1 MKSTYR
7 LAGHT
12 IKIESLYSQVNT
24 LCAAYRVED
33 DAEYCITTT
42 PADIAYE
49 RKRSVRA
56 DELEGAAVREYAPP
70 YLETLAVYRKL
81 AQLLVQDD
89 ILLMHGA
96 VVAVDGQAYLFTA
109 KSGTGKTTHTRLWLQ
124 QFGDRAVMVN
134 GDKPLLHVTNK
145 GVTAYGTPWDGK
157 EHLSTNTS
165 CPLKA
170 ICILTRSEINH
181 IKRISKKEALPMLC
195 QQIHRPADPAAL
207 ARMLVLV
214 FHTLTRALLLLTP
227 EEYAAPDN
235 LPELRDGWFRVP
247 QKMDDMK
254 YADQVRFIRRTM
266 WKEPEHITSYT
277 IFTTTDCNARCFY
290 CYELGRSRIPM
301 SDETAHKAAAYIA
314 AHCGGEKV
322 HLHWFGGE
330 PLFNKQVIDIICT
343 DLAEKGIVYESMI
356 ISNGYLFDG
365 ATVEQAVSHWKL
377 KSVQIT
383 LDGTEE
389 IYNRSKAFI
398 YTDGKSPYQ
407 VVLANIQR
415 LLDAGVSVHIRL
427 NMDEHNADNLMELAD
442 ELHERF
448 GGKGKFS
455 VYSHTL
461 FEFAGSKTHIRAQ
474 EERRQLY
481 QKQQQLR
488 KKLDDYGIGASYYLR
503 QKLRIRQC
511 MADSGGSLTILPNG
525 ELGLCEHY
533 SEDNFV
539 GSLDGK
545 ASERSVIQSFREYW
559 ESIEECKTC
568 FYYPEC
574 IRLKKCAEQ
583 KECFEELRAEYKEY
597 LLKSMQKNYNA
608 WLKKEQID
616 EEEPHPDC

>member
-1 MKSTYR
+1 MQTILPPS
-7 LAGHT
+7 GNT
-12 IKIESLYSQVNT
+12 IKILGKARS
-24 LCAAYRVED
+24 
-33 DAEYCITTT
+33 AEQDLRWMHY
-42 PADIAYE
+42 
-49 RKRSVRA
+49 V
-56 DELEGAAVREYAPP
+56 
-70 YLETLAVYRKL
+70 L
-81 AQLLVQDD
+81 AQPVE
-89 ILLMHGA
+89 G
-96 VVAVDGQAYLFTA
+96 G
-109 KSGTGKTTHTRLWLQ
+109 
-124 QFGDRAVMVN
+124 
-134 GDKPLLHVTNK
+134 
-145 GVTAYGTPWDGK
+145 
-157 EHLSTNTS
+157 
-165 CPLKA
+165 
-170 ICILTRSEINH
+170 
-181 IKRISKKEALPMLC
+181 
-195 QQIHRPADPAAL
+195 
-207 ARMLVLV
+207 VLV

-247 QKMDDMK
+247 QEMDDMK

-266 WKEPEHITSYT
+266 QKEPEHTTTYT

-290 CYELGRSRIPM
+290 CYEMGRSRIPM

-398 YTDGKSPYQ
+398 YKDGKSPYQ
-407 VVLANIQR
+407 VVLANIRR

-461 FEFAGSKTHIRAQ
+461 FEFAGSKANIRAQ
-474 EERRQLY
+474 EERHQLY
-481 QKQQQLR
+481 QKQQRLR
-488 KKLDDYGIGASYYLR
+488 KKLDDCGIGASHYLR

-533 SEDNFV
+533 SENNLV
-539 GSLDGK
+539 GHLD
-545 ASERSVIQSFREYW
+545 SEELDTAVVQSFRECW
-559 ESIEECKTC
+559 EQIEDCKTC

-574 IRLKKCAEQ
+574 IRLKKCAEY
-583 KECFEELRAEYKEY
+583 KECFPEMRDEYREM
-597 LLKSMQKNYNA
+597 LLGGMRNAYAAWQKNEEA
-608 WLKKEQID
+608 D
-616 EEEPHPDC
+616 EAEPAPVC

>member
-1 MKSTYR
+1 MQTILPPS
-7 LAGHT
+7 GNT
-12 IKIESLYSQVNT
+12 IKILGKPKP
-24 LCAAYRVED
+24 
-33 DAEYCITTT
+33 AEHGLRWMHY
-42 PADIAYE
+42 
-49 RKRSVRA
+49 V
-56 DELEGAAVREYAPP
+56 
-70 YLETLAVYRKL
+70 L
-81 AQLLVQDD
+81 AQP
-89 ILLMHGA
+89 
-96 VVAVDGQAYLFTA
+96 VDG
-109 KSGTGKTTHTRLWLQ
+109 G
-124 QFGDRAVMVN
+124 
-134 GDKPLLHVTNK
+134 
-145 GVTAYGTPWDGK
+145 
-157 EHLSTNTS
+157 
-165 CPLKA
+165 
-170 ICILTRSEINH
+170 
-181 IKRISKKEALPMLC
+181 
-195 QQIHRPADPAAL
+195 
-207 ARMLVLV
+207 VLV

-235 LPELRDGWFRVP
+235 LPALRDGWFRVP
-247 QKMDDMK
+247 QEMDDMK

-266 WKEPEHITSYT
+266 QKEPEHITSYT

-290 CYELGRSRIPM
+290 CYEMGRSRIPM

-398 YTDGKSPYQ
+398 YKDSPSPYQ

-461 FEFAGSKTHIRAQ
+461 FEFAGNKANIRAQ

-481 QKQQQLR
+481 QKQQRLR
-488 KKLDDYGIGASYYLR
+488 KKLDDCGIGASYYLR

-533 SEDNFV
+533 SENNLV
-539 GSLDGK
+539 GHLD
-545 ASERSVIQSFREYW
+545 SEELDTAVVQSFRECW
-559 ESIEECKTC
+559 EQTENCKTC

-574 IRLKKCAEQ
+574 IRLKKCAEY
-583 KECFEELRAEYKEY
+583 KECFPEMRDEYREM
-597 LLKSMQKNYNA
+597 LLGGMLNAYAAWQKNEEA
-608 WLKKEQID
+608 D
-616 EEEPHPDC
+616 EAEPAPVC

>member
-1 MKSTYR
+1 MQTILPPS
-7 LAGHT
+7 GNT
-12 IKIESLYSQVNT
+12 IKILGK
-24 LCAAYRVED
+24 ARP
-33 DAEYCITTT
+33 AEQGLRWMHY
-42 PADIAYE
+42 
-49 RKRSVRA
+49 V
-56 DELEGAAVREYAPP
+56 
-70 YLETLAVYRKL
+70 L
-81 AQLLVQDD
+81 AQP
-89 ILLMHGA
+89 
-96 VVAVDGQAYLFTA
+96 VDG
-109 KSGTGKTTHTRLWLQ
+109 G
-124 QFGDRAVMVN
+124 
-134 GDKPLLHVTNK
+134 
-145 GVTAYGTPWDGK
+145 
-157 EHLSTNTS
+157 
-165 CPLKA
+165 
-170 ICILTRSEINH
+170 
-181 IKRISKKEALPMLC
+181 
-195 QQIHRPADPAAL
+195 
-207 ARMLVLV
+207 VLV

-247 QKMDDMK
+247 QEMDDMK
-254 YADQVRFIRRTM
+254 YADQVRFIRRM
-266 WKEPEHITSYT
+266 MQKEPEHTTTYT

-290 CYELGRSRIPM
+290 CYEMGRSRIPM
-301 SDETAHKAAAYIA
+301 SAETAHKAAAYIA

-343 DLAEKGIVYESMI
+343 DLTEKGIVYESMI

-398 YTDGKSPYQ
+398 YKDGKSPYQ

-427 NMDEHNADNLMELAD
+427 NMDEHNADNLMELVD

-461 FEFAGSKTHIRAQ
+461 FEFAGSKAHIRAQ

-481 QKQQQLR
+481 QKQQRLR
-488 KKLDDYGIGASYYLR
+488 KKLDDCGIGASYYLR

-533 SEDNFV
+533 SENNLV
-539 GSLDGK
+539 GHLD
-545 ASERSVIQSFREYW
+545 SEELDTAMVQSFRECW
-559 ESIEECKTC
+559 EQTEDCKTC

-574 IRLKKCAEQ
+574 IRLKKCTEY
-583 KECFEELRAEYKEY
+583 KECFPEMRDEYREM
-597 LLKSMQKNYNA
+597 LLGGMLNAYAAWQKNEEA
-608 WLKKEQID
+608 D
-616 EEEPHPDC
+616 EAEPAPVC

>member
-1 MKSTYR
+1 MQTILPPS
-7 LAGHT
+7 GNT
-12 IKIESLYSQVNT
+12 IKILGK
-24 LCAAYRVED
+24 ARP
-33 DAEYCITTT
+33 AEQGLRWMHY
-42 PADIAYE
+42 
-49 RKRSVRA
+49 V
-56 DELEGAAVREYAPP
+56 
-70 YLETLAVYRKL
+70 L
-81 AQLLVQDD
+81 AQP
-89 ILLMHGA
+89 
-96 VVAVDGQAYLFTA
+96 VDG
-109 KSGTGKTTHTRLWLQ
+109 G
-124 QFGDRAVMVN
+124 
-134 GDKPLLHVTNK
+134 
-145 GVTAYGTPWDGK
+145 
-157 EHLSTNTS
+157 
-165 CPLKA
+165 
-170 ICILTRSEINH
+170 
-181 IKRISKKEALPMLC
+181 
-195 QQIHRPADPAAL
+195 
-207 ARMLVLV
+207 VLV

-247 QKMDDMK
+247 QEMDDMK

-266 WKEPEHITSYT
+266 WKEPEHTTTYT

-290 CYELGRSRIPM
+290 CYEMGRSRIPM

-398 YTDGKSPYQ
+398 YKDSPSPYQ

-448 GGKGKFS
+448 GGKGEFS

-461 FEFAGSKTHIRAQ
+461 FEFAGNKANIRAQ

-481 QKQQQLR
+481 QKQQRLR
-488 KKLDDYGIGASYYLR
+488 KKLDDCGIGASYYLR

-533 SEDNFV
+533 SENNLVGHLDSEELDNAV
-539 GSLDGK
+539 
-545 ASERSVIQSFREYW
+545 VQSFRECW
-559 ESIEECKTC
+559 EQTEDCKTC

-574 IRLKKCAEQ
+574 IRLKKCAEY
-583 KECFEELRAEYKEY
+583 KECFPEMRDEYREM
-597 LLKSMQKNYNA
+597 LLGGMLNAYAAWQKNEEA
-608 WLKKEQID
+608 D
-616 EEEPHPDC
+616 ETEPAPVC

>member
-1 MKSTYR
+1 MQTILPPS
-7 LAGHT
+7 GNT
-12 IKIESLYSQVNT
+12 IKILGKARS
-24 LCAAYRVED
+24 
-33 DAEYCITTT
+33 AEHGLRWMHY
-42 PADIAYE
+42 
-49 RKRSVRA
+49 V
-56 DELEGAAVREYAPP
+56 
-70 YLETLAVYRKL
+70 L
-81 AQLLVQDD
+81 AQPVE
-89 ILLMHGA
+89 G
-96 VVAVDGQAYLFTA
+96 G
-109 KSGTGKTTHTRLWLQ
+109 
-124 QFGDRAVMVN
+124 
-134 GDKPLLHVTNK
+134 
-145 GVTAYGTPWDGK
+145 
-157 EHLSTNTS
+157 
-165 CPLKA
+165 
-170 ICILTRSEINH
+170 
-181 IKRISKKEALPMLC
+181 
-195 QQIHRPADPAAL
+195 
-207 ARMLVLV
+207 VLV

-247 QKMDDMK
+247 QEMDDMK

-290 CYELGRSRIPM
+290 CYEMGRSRIPM
-301 SDETAHKAAAYIA
+301 SAETAHKAAAYIA

-343 DLAEKGIVYESMI
+343 DLTEKGIVYESMM

-398 YTDGKSPYQ
+398 YKDGQSPYQ

-481 QKQQQLR
+481 QKQQRLR
-488 KKLDDYGIGASYYLR
+488 KKLDDCGIGASYYLR

-539 GSLDGK
+539 GSLDGFFK
-545 ASERSVIQSFREYW
+545 QPVYYADYISQVVTAHTMMLASFSFSTIQSGTLQISDVERFMTLADDRKAANELRYVDLNSAFQAVADQNTTQQERQ
-559 ESIEECKTC
+559 ESYEKYE
-568 FYYPEC
+568 
-574 IRLKKCAEQ
+574 AEQ
-583 KECFEELRAEYKEY
+583 EKRIQELEEKISAIYSRWDEY
-597 LLKSMQKNYNA
+597 
-608 WLKKEQID
+608 
-616 EEEPHPDC
+616 

>member
-1 MKSTYR
+1 M
-7 LAGHT
+7 AGVY
-12 IKIESLYSQVNT
+12 SVSQVNAYIKNMFAQDFALNRISVKGEVSNCKYHTSGHIYFT
-24 LCAAYRVED
+24 LKDGLGAMQAVMFASRRKGLTFRLEEGQQVVVKGSIEV
-33 DAEYCITTT
+33 
-42 PADIAYE
+42 YE
-49 RKRSVRA
+49 RDGRYQ
-56 DELEGAAVREYAPP
+56 LYA
-70 YLETLAVYRKL
+70 
-81 AQLLVQDD
+81 
-89 ILLMHGA
+89 
-96 VVAVDGQAYLFTA
+96 
-109 KSGTGKTTHTRLWLQ
+109 
-124 QFGDRAVMVN
+124 
-134 GDKPLLHVTNK
+134 
-145 GVTAYGTPWDGK
+145 
-157 EHLSTNTS
+157 
-165 CPLKA
+165 
-170 ICILTRSEINH
+170 SE
-181 IKRISKKEALPMLC
+181 
-195 QQIHRPADPAAL
+195 
-207 ARMLVLV
+207 
-214 FHTLTRALLLLTP
+214 
-227 EEYAAPDN
+227 
-235 LPELRDGWFRVP
+235 
-247 QKMDDMK
+247 
-254 YADQVRFIRRTM
+254 
-266 WKEPEHITSYT
+266 
-277 IFTTTDCNARCFY
+277 
-290 CYELGRSRIPM
+290 
-301 SDETAHKAAAYIA
+301 
-314 AHCGGEKV
+314 
-322 HLHWFGGE
+322 
-330 PLFNKQVIDIICT
+330 
-343 DLAEKGIVYESMI
+343 
-356 ISNGYLFDG
+356 
-365 ATVEQAVSHWKL
+365 
-377 KSVQIT
+377 IT

-398 YTDGKSPYQ
+398 YKDGQSPYQ

-461 FEFAGSKTHIRAQ
+461 FEFAGSKAHIRAQ

-481 QKQQQLR
+481 QKQQRLR
-488 KKLDDYGIGASYYLR
+488 KKLDDCGIGASYYLR
-503 QKLRIRQC
+503 QKLRVRQC

-559 ESIEECKTC
+559 EPIEECKTC

>member
-1 MKSTYR
+1 MQIILPPS
-7 LAGHT
+7 GNT
-12 IKIESLYSQVNT
+12 IKILGK
-24 LCAAYRVED
+24 ARP
-33 DAEYCITTT
+33 AEQGLRWMHY
-42 PADIAYE
+42 
-49 RKRSVRA
+49 V
-56 DELEGAAVREYAPP
+56 
-70 YLETLAVYRKL
+70 L
-81 AQLLVQDD
+81 AQP
-89 ILLMHGA
+89 
-96 VVAVDGQAYLFTA
+96 VDG
-109 KSGTGKTTHTRLWLQ
+109 G
-124 QFGDRAVMVN
+124 
-134 GDKPLLHVTNK
+134 
-145 GVTAYGTPWDGK
+145 
-157 EHLSTNTS
+157 
-165 CPLKA
+165 
-170 ICILTRSEINH
+170 
-181 IKRISKKEALPMLC
+181 
-195 QQIHRPADPAAL
+195 
-207 ARMLVLV
+207 VLV

-227 EEYAAPDN
+227 EEYAAPDT
-235 LPELRDGWFRVP
+235 LPDLRDGWFRVP
-247 QKMDDMK
+247 QEMNDQK

-266 WKEPEHITSYT
+266 QKEPEHITSYT

-290 CYELGRSRIPM
+290 CYEMGRSRIPM

-398 YTDGKSPYQ
+398 YKDDKSPYQ

-461 FEFAGSKTHIRAQ
+461 FEFAGNKANIRAQ

-481 QKQQQLR
+481 QKQQWLR
-488 KKLDDYGIGASYYLR
+488 KKLDDCGIGASYYLR

-533 SEDNFV
+533 SENNLV
-539 GSLDGK
+539 GHLD
-545 ASERSVIQSFREYW
+545 SEELDTAVVQSFRECW
-559 ESIEECKTC
+559 EQTENCKTC

-574 IRLKKCAEQ
+574 IRLKKCAEY
-583 KECFEELRAEYKEY
+583 KECFPEMRDEYREM
-597 LLKSMQKNYNA
+597 LLGGMLNAYAAWQKNEEA
-608 WLKKEQID
+608 D
-616 EEEPHPDC
+616 EAEPAPVC

>member
-1 MKSTYR
+1 
-7 LAGHT
+7 
-12 IKIESLYSQVNT
+12 
-24 LCAAYRVED
+24 
-33 DAEYCITTT
+33 
-42 PADIAYE
+42 
-49 RKRSVRA
+49 
-56 DELEGAAVREYAPP
+56 
-70 YLETLAVYRKL
+70 
-81 AQLLVQDD
+81 
-89 ILLMHGA
+89 
-96 VVAVDGQAYLFTA
+96 
-109 KSGTGKTTHTRLWLQ
+109 
-124 QFGDRAVMVN
+124 
-134 GDKPLLHVTNK
+134 
-145 GVTAYGTPWDGK
+145 
-157 EHLSTNTS
+157 
-165 CPLKA
+165 
-170 ICILTRSEINH
+170 
-181 IKRISKKEALPMLC
+181 
-195 QQIHRPADPAAL
+195 
-207 ARMLVLV
+207 
-214 FHTLTRALLLLTP
+214 
-227 EEYAAPDN
+227 
-235 LPELRDGWFRVP
+235 
-247 QKMDDMK
+247 
-254 YADQVRFIRRTM
+254 
-266 WKEPEHITSYT
+266 
-277 IFTTTDCNARCFY
+277 
-290 CYELGRSRIPM
+290 
-301 SDETAHKAAAYIA
+301 
-314 AHCGGEKV
+314 
-322 HLHWFGGE
+322 
-330 PLFNKQVIDIICT
+330 
-343 DLAEKGIVYESMI
+343 MI

-365 ATVEQAVSHWKL
+365 TTVEQAVSHWKL

-383 LDGTEE
+383 LDGTEK

-398 YTDGKSPYQ
+398 YKDGKSPYQ

-481 QKQQQLR
+481 QKQQRLR

-559 ESIEECKTC
+559 EPIEECKTC

-583 KECFEELRAEYKEY
+583 KECFEELRAEYKEH
-597 LLKSMQKNYNA
+597 LLKSMQKTYNA